1 MPSAHL
7 PRDRHHRRWPGP
19 RPGTVAVFVVLVLLS
34 TMSGCGSAGSSGG
47 GGAVPPGGPTGGSP
61 GQQVPPAPPRGA
73 PAPLP
78 EPPGAGIPT
87 PTLSDPVPGKRL
99 RQIPWRLVSA
109 DPGTQTV
116 VVETVVGGIPCDRV
130 TGVDVAETAASVT
143 ITVWAGPENGA
154 TGCDGPQPAMA
165 QIVWV
170 RVPLLSALGSRSVLP
185 VAQT

>member
-1 MPSAHL
+1 
-7 PRDRHHRRWPGP
+7 
-19 RPGTVAVFVVLVLLS
+19 
-34 TMSGCGSAGSSGG
+34 
-47 GGAVPPGGPTGGSP
+47 
-61 GQQVPPAPPRGA
+61 
-73 PAPLP
+73 LP